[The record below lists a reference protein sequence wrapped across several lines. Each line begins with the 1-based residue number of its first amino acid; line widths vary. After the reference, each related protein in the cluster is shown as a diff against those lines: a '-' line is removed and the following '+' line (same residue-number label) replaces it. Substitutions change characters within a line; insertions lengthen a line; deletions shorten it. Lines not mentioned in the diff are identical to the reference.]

1 MIHDL
6 FERLADSN
14 VPPVPADFD
23 KHVHDRVNDTLLG
36 VHLLEVVCQVVPYA
50 FVQFL
55 EGLIGLV
62 GITLS
67 GEFPNDRGDR
77 QEAPP

>member
-6 FERLADSN
+6 FERLADN
-14 VPPVPADFD
+14 DVPPVPVDFD
-23 KHVHDRVNDTLLG
+23 QHVHDRVNHSLLG
-36 VHLLEVVCQVVPYA
+36 VHMMEFVFQVVPYA
-50 FVQFL
+50 FL
-55 EGLIGLV
+55 HLLGGLIGLV
-62 GITLS
+62 GVTLS